1 MEDNR
6 KFATFFADAPKGK
19 KIGAVLSWIAT
30 VILLVALFVPGY
42 QLRYQMKTEK
52 GTFKDIPA
60 TMTSELKQ
68 MKEEAKLNFQ
78 FGAGTTSD
86 KIDEFVEK
94 GSTSVFSYL
103 VSPDLQKARLVNLET
118 MSDAPDDI
126 SKICVALLV
135 LFFVLVVVA
144 AIASV
149 FTISWCALAAN
160 LIGII
165 ELLAVYFFVF
175 AGKFSIDP
183 TDTSITSRVAPAL
196 TMILIVLLVLT
207 AIMSVASVIVSY
219 AVHEDE
225 EAFVDDWN
233 SNDPSRDAETNL
245 VDDGNATTVPATDN
259 SMTVV
264 ASLIQMNTNRSF
276 AIYNNTEVVI
286 GKGSQA
292 NIIVSN
298 PIISRAHAKI
308 SCRNGV
314 CTIQDLGSKNGTF
327 VGDEK
332 YLAKKA
338 QAEDVLETCRES
350 GGYGDVALREE
361 VTERVN
367 SKGEKTSMV
376 AFSVTASRARS
387 GYAFIASGLPSGRVL
402 LALAAL
408 GALSLAL
415 LLAGCRKS
423 LDTPPRALKA
433 GQRRLRRAACFCA
446 LGALILVPAFVMR
459 TTVYFGREIIA
470 LLSQADTPAVAAR
483 VAAADG
489 FLYGGSAGAE
499 AASLLGGL
507 QYRPTAY
514 VWLLAP
520 VFLCLLLG
528 AVQLAVEMNANSD
541 FGAPVADYTDEN
553 VSGRVVKIIQSYT
566 SIVNKTVWK
575 KQ

>member
-68 MKEEAKLNFQ
+68 MKEAAKLNFQ

-118 MSDAPDDI
+118 MSDASDDI

-135 LFFVLVVVA
+135 LFFVLVVAA

-149 FTISWCALAAN
+149 FTISWCALVAN

-196 TMILIVLLVLT
+196 TMILIVLLVLA

-332 YLAKKA
+332 ILAF
-338 QAEDVLETCRES
+338 QVLHGVKVLSALFGGFTLQTLGFLAVTFCRVPVTPKQ
-350 GGYGDVALREE
+350 GGLLFRE
-361 VTERVN
+361 VGFFR
-367 SKGEKTSMV
+367 
-376 AFSVTASRARS
+376 SVT
-387 GYAFIASGLPSGRVL
+387 
-402 LALAAL
+402 LAAVKQSVL
-408 GALSLAL
+408 ARVVLRLWGNSRHIQNSFCKQITHKLSPSLQVYSGMPCFGAAFAVSSA
-415 LLAGCRKS
+415 AH
-423 LDTPPRALKA
+423 
-433 GQRRLRRAACFCA
+433 LR
-446 LGALILVPAFVMR
+446 I
-459 TTVYFGREIIA
+459 
-470 LLSQADTPAVAAR
+470 VAAW
-483 VAAADG
+483 
-489 FLYGGSAGAE
+489 FLYF
-499 AASLLGGL
+499 L
-507 QYRPTAY
+507 
-514 VWLLAP
+514 P
-520 VFLCLLLG
+520 VD
-528 AVQLAVEMNANSD
+528 A
-541 FGAPVADYTDEN
+541 
-553 VSGRVVKIIQSYT
+553 I
-566 SIVNKTVWK
+566 
-575 KQ
+575 

>member
-103 VSPDLQKARLVNLET
+103 VSPDLQKARLVNLES

-219 AVHEDE
+219 AVHTIRQFSEFLPLQAVEKACSSAHCQYSGVLRSD
-225 EAFVDDWN
+225 ARTSDFSAHGCVQQT
-233 SNDPSRDAETNL
+233 SSRIFL
-245 VDDGNATTVPATDN
+245 C
-259 SMTVV
+259 
-264 ASLIQMNTNRSF
+264 
-276 AIYNNTEVVI
+276 
-286 GKGSQA
+286 
-292 NIIVSN
+292 
-298 PIISRAHAKI
+298 SRA
-308 SCRNGV
+308 N
-314 CTIQDLGSKNGTF
+314 
-327 VGDEK
+327 
-332 YLAKKA
+332 
-338 QAEDVLETCRES
+338 
-350 GGYGDVALREE
+350 
-361 VTERVN
+361 
-367 SKGEKTSMV
+367 
-376 AFSVTASRARS
+376 
-387 GYAFIASGLPSGRVL
+387 L
-402 LALAAL
+402 LFMCCKC
-408 GALSLAL
+408 GKEWTPIVFL
-415 LLAGCRKS
+415 LLFY
-423 LDTPPRALKA
+423 PR
-433 GQRRLRRAACFCA
+433 
-446 LGALILVPAFVMR
+446 
-459 TTVYFGREIIA
+459 
-470 LLSQADTPAVAAR
+470 
-483 VAAADG
+483 
-489 FLYGGSAGAE
+489 
-499 AASLLGGL
+499 
-507 QYRPTAY
+507 
-514 VWLLAP
+514 
-520 VFLCLLLG
+520 
-528 AVQLAVEMNANSD
+528 
-541 FGAPVADYTDEN
+541 
-553 VSGRVVKIIQSYT
+553 
-566 SIVNKTVWK
+566 
-575 KQ
+575 

>member
-1 MEDNR
+1 M
-6 KFATFFADAPKGK
+6 
-19 KIGAVLSWIAT
+19 
-30 VILLVALFVPGY
+30 
-42 QLRYQMKTEK
+42 
-52 GTFKDIPA
+52 
-60 TMTSELKQ
+60 
-68 MKEEAKLNFQ
+68 
-78 FGAGTTSD
+78 
-86 KIDEFVEK
+86 
-94 GSTSVFSYL
+94 
-103 VSPDLQKARLVNLET
+103 QKARLVNLET

-135 LFFVLVVVA
+135 LFFVLVVAA

-149 FTISWCALAAN
+149 FTISWCALVAN

-196 TMILIVLLVLT
+196 TMILIVLLVLA

-332 YLAKKA
+332 ILGSNTVTLANGMYI
-338 QAEDVLETCRES
+338 T
-350 GGYGDVALREE
+350 
-361 VTERVN
+361 
-367 SKGEKTSMV
+367 
-376 AFSVTASRARS
+376 
-387 GYAFIASGLPSGRVL
+387 
-402 LALAAL
+402 L
-408 GALSLAL
+408 GN
-415 LLAGCRKS
+415 
-423 LDTPPRALKA
+423 
-433 GQRRLRRAACFCA
+433 
-446 LGALILVPAFVMR
+446 
-459 TTVYFGREIIA
+459 EIF
-470 LLSQADTPAVAAR
+470 Q
-483 VAAADG
+483 
-489 FLYGGSAGAE
+489 FK
-499 AASLLGGL
+499 
-507 QYRPTAY
+507 
-514 VWLLAP
+514 
-520 VFLCLLLG
+520 
-528 AVQLAVEMNANSD
+528 N
-541 FGAPVADYTDEN
+541 
-553 VSGRVVKIIQSYT
+553 
-566 SIVNKTVWK
+566 
-575 KQ
+575 

>member
-1 MEDNR
+1 M
-6 KFATFFADAPKGK
+6 
-19 KIGAVLSWIAT
+19 
-30 VILLVALFVPGY
+30 
-42 QLRYQMKTEK
+42 
-52 GTFKDIPA
+52 
-60 TMTSELKQ
+60 
-68 MKEEAKLNFQ
+68 
-78 FGAGTTSD
+78 
-86 KIDEFVEK
+86 
-94 GSTSVFSYL
+94 
-103 VSPDLQKARLVNLET
+103 
-118 MSDAPDDI
+118 
-126 SKICVALLV
+126 V
-135 LFFVLVVVA
+135 LFFLISWRLRKKSVKSLILQAHGRQPPILAVSLFLKILVRCPTVLQADVSLPLDVRSKVEVERDVDLVSAIYVYPADELVDDHLLRFKICTVVQV
-144 AIASV
+144 S
-149 FTISWCALAAN
+149 ISWCALAAN

-332 YLAKKA
+332 ILGSNTVTLANGMYI
-338 QAEDVLETCRES
+338 T
-350 GGYGDVALREE
+350 
-361 VTERVN
+361 
-367 SKGEKTSMV
+367 
-376 AFSVTASRARS
+376 
-387 GYAFIASGLPSGRVL
+387 
-402 LALAAL
+402 L
-408 GALSLAL
+408 GN
-415 LLAGCRKS
+415 
-423 LDTPPRALKA
+423 
-433 GQRRLRRAACFCA
+433 
-446 LGALILVPAFVMR
+446 
-459 TTVYFGREIIA
+459 EIF
-470 LLSQADTPAVAAR
+470 Q
-483 VAAADG
+483 
-489 FLYGGSAGAE
+489 F
-499 AASLLGGL
+499 
-507 QYRPTAY
+507 
-514 VWLLAP
+514 
-520 VFLCLLLG
+520 
-528 AVQLAVEMNANSD
+528 
-541 FGAPVADYTDEN
+541 
-553 VSGRVVKIIQSYT
+553 KI
-566 SIVNKTVWK
+566 
-575 KQ
+575 

>member
-30 VILLVALFVPGY
+30 VILIVALFVPGY

-68 MKEEAKLNFQ
+68 MKEAAKLNFQ

-135 LFFVLVVVA
+135 LFFVLVVAA

-196 TMILIVLLVLT
+196 TMILIVLLVLA

-264 ASLIQMNTNRSF
+264 ASLM
-276 AIYNNTEVVI
+276 V
-286 GKGSQA
+286 
-292 NIIVSN
+292 
-298 PIISRAHAKI
+298 
-308 SCRNGV
+308 GV
-314 CTIQDLGSKNGTF
+314 QLHK
-327 VGDEK
+327 
-332 YLAKKA
+332 
-338 QAEDVLETCRES
+338 
-350 GGYGDVALREE
+350 
-361 VTERVN
+361 
-367 SKGEKTSMV
+367 
-376 AFSVTASRARS
+376 
-387 GYAFIASGLPSGRVL
+387 
-402 LALAAL
+402 
-408 GALSLAL
+408 
-415 LLAGCRKS
+415 
-423 LDTPPRALKA
+423 
-433 GQRRLRRAACFCA
+433 
-446 LGALILVPAFVMR
+446 
-459 TTVYFGREIIA
+459 
-470 LLSQADTPAVAAR
+470 
-483 VAAADG
+483 
-489 FLYGGSAGAE
+489 
-499 AASLLGGL
+499 
-507 QYRPTAY
+507 PTAY
-514 VWLLAP
+514 HFGGLIVPGNAQHLAFGGTGVHQQIYDLVDGVLIVRAEP
-520 VFLCLLLG
+520 EQKVYLQRLRKIFFQLG
-528 AVQLAVEMNANSD
+528 AFAHPIRFFRIEWISLTHFS
-541 FGAPVADYTDEN
+541 
-553 VSGRVVKIIQSYT
+553 IILFSLIT
-566 SIVNKTVWK
+566 S
-575 KQ
+575 

>member
-1 MEDNR
+1 
-6 KFATFFADAPKGK
+6 
-19 KIGAVLSWIAT
+19 
-30 VILLVALFVPGY
+30 
-42 QLRYQMKTEK
+42 MKTEK

-68 MKEEAKLNFQ
+68 MKEAAKLNFQ

-118 MSDAPDDI
+118 MSDASDDI

-135 LFFVLVVVA
+135 LFFVLVVAA

-149 FTISWCALAAN
+149 FTISWCALVAN

-196 TMILIVLLVLT
+196 TMILIVLLVLA

-332 YLAKKA
+332 ILGSNTVTLANGMYI
-338 QAEDVLETCRES
+338 T
-350 GGYGDVALREE
+350 
-361 VTERVN
+361 
-367 SKGEKTSMV
+367 
-376 AFSVTASRARS
+376 
-387 GYAFIASGLPSGRVL
+387 
-402 LALAAL
+402 L
-408 GALSLAL
+408 GN
-415 LLAGCRKS
+415 
-423 LDTPPRALKA
+423 
-433 GQRRLRRAACFCA
+433 
-446 LGALILVPAFVMR
+446 
-459 TTVYFGREIIA
+459 EIF
-470 LLSQADTPAVAAR
+470 Q
-483 VAAADG
+483 
-489 FLYGGSAGAE
+489 FK
-499 AASLLGGL
+499 
-507 QYRPTAY
+507 
-514 VWLLAP
+514 
-520 VFLCLLLG
+520 
-528 AVQLAVEMNANSD
+528 N
-541 FGAPVADYTDEN
+541 
-553 VSGRVVKIIQSYT
+553 
-566 SIVNKTVWK
+566 
-575 KQ
+575 

>member
-68 MKEEAKLNFQ
+68 MKEAAKLNFQ

-118 MSDAPDDI
+118 MSDASDDI

-135 LFFVLVVVA
+135 LFFVLVVAA

-149 FTISWCALAAN
+149 FTISWCALVAN

-196 TMILIVLLVLT
+196 TMILIVLLVLA

-276 AIYNNTEVVI
+276 AMRLH
-286 GKGSQA
+286 GKKQKRP
-292 NIIVSN
+292 VK
-298 PIISRAHAKI
+298 PK
-308 SCRNGV
+308 
-314 CTIQDLGSKNGTF
+314 
-327 VGDEK
+327 
-332 YLAKKA
+332 
-338 QAEDVLETCRES
+338 
-350 GGYGDVALREE
+350 
-361 VTERVN
+361 
-367 SKGEKTSMV
+367 
-376 AFSVTASRARS
+376 
-387 GYAFIASGLPSGRVL
+387 
-402 LALAAL
+402 
-408 GALSLAL
+408 
-415 LLAGCRKS
+415 
-423 LDTPPRALKA
+423 
-433 GQRRLRRAACFCA
+433 
-446 LGALILVPAFVMR
+446 
-459 TTVYFGREIIA
+459 
-470 LLSQADTPAVAAR
+470 ADT
-483 VAAADG
+483 
-489 FLYGGSAGAE
+489 LQQ
-499 AASLLGGL
+499 LL
-507 QYRPTAY
+507 Q
-514 VWLLAP
+514 
-520 VFLCLLLG
+520 
-528 AVQLAVEMNANSD
+528 
-541 FGAPVADYTDEN
+541 
-553 VSGRVVKIIQSYT
+553 
-566 SIVNKTVWK
+566 K
-575 KQ
+575 KNNRS

>member
-135 LFFVLVVVA
+135 LFFVLVVAA

-264 ASLIQMNTNRSF
+264 AS
-276 AIYNNTEVVI
+276 
-286 GKGSQA
+286 
-292 NIIVSN
+292 
-298 PIISRAHAKI
+298 
-308 SCRNGV
+308 
-314 CTIQDLGSKNGTF
+314 
-327 VGDEK
+327 
-332 YLAKKA
+332 
-338 QAEDVLETCRES
+338 
-350 GGYGDVALREE
+350 
-361 VTERVN
+361 
-367 SKGEKTSMV
+367 
-376 AFSVTASRARS
+376 
-387 GYAFIASGLPSGRVL
+387 
-402 LALAAL
+402 
-408 GALSLAL
+408 
-415 LLAGCRKS
+415 
-423 LDTPPRALKA
+423 
-433 GQRRLRRAACFCA
+433 
-446 LGALILVPAFVMR
+446 
-459 TTVYFGREIIA
+459 
-470 LLSQADTPAVAAR
+470 
-483 VAAADG
+483 
-489 FLYGGSAGAE
+489 
-499 AASLLGGL
+499 
-507 QYRPTAY
+507 
-514 VWLLAP
+514 
-520 VFLCLLLG
+520 
-528 AVQLAVEMNANSD
+528 
-541 FGAPVADYTDEN
+541 
-553 VSGRVVKIIQSYT
+553 
-566 SIVNKTVWK
+566 
-575 KQ
+575 